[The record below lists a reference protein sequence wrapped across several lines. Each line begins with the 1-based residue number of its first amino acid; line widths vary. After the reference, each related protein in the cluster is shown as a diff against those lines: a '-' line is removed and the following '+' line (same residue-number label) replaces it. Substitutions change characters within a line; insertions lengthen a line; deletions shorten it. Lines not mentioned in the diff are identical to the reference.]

1 MSEKLLQVKNLSTYF
16 YTDEGVVYALDDVSF
31 DLEKGEAL
39 GIVGESGS
47 GKSVTALSIIRL
59 VQSPPGRIV
68 SGEVL
73 LQGEDLLKKSAREMR
88 RIRGEKV
95 SMIFQEP
102 MTALNPVFTVGQQI
116 MESILIHQHKSKKEA
131 REQAVE
137 MLRMVGIP
145 APEKRVDDY
154 PHQMSGGMRQRV
166 MIAIA
171 LCCNP
176 QLLICDEPTTALDV
190 TIQAQ
195 ILELIRDIRER
206 LGTSVIL
213 ITHDLGVVAQVADR
227 VMIMYAGKA
236 MEYGTVREIFTDPR
250 HPYTAALLRSIPV
263 IENKTERLHVIR
275 GMVPSLS
282 KRPEGCLFHPRCDEA
297 CELCRTKRPELV
309 TMADGRQV
317 RCHKY
322 TDEWEGQHNDRQ

>member
-1 MSEKLLQVKNLSTYF
+1 MGEKLLQVKNLSTYF

-31 DLEKGEAL
+31 DLGRGEAL

-59 VQSPPGRIV
+59 VQSPPGKIV
-68 SGEVL
+68 AGEVL
-73 LQGEDLLKKSAREMR
+73 LDGEDLLKKSKAEMR
-88 RIRGEKV
+88 HIRGEKV

-102 MTALNPVFTVGQQI
+102 MTALNPVFTVGRQI
-116 MESILIHQHKSKKEA
+116 MESILIHQHKTKKEA
-131 REQAVE
+131 REQAIE
-137 MLRMVGIP
+137 MLRLVGIP
-145 APEKRVDDY
+145 APEKRIDDY

-213 ITHDLGVVAQVADR
+213 ITHDLGVVAQVTDK
-227 VMIMYAGKA
+227 VIIMYAGKV
-236 MEYGTVREIFTDPR
+236 MEYGTVRQIFTDPL
-250 HPYTAALLRSIPV
+250 HPYTAALMRSIPV
-263 IENKTERLHVIR
+263 IGKKTERLNVIR

-297 CELCRTKRPELV
+297 CDLCRTVRPEL
-309 TMADGRQV
+309 TDMPGGRQV

-322 TDEWEGQHNDRQ
+322 TDKWEETSHD

>member
-1 MSEKLLQVKNLSTYF
+1 MGEKLLEVKNLSTYF

-31 DLEKGEAL
+31 DLDKGEAL

-59 VQSPPGRIV
+59 VQSPPGKIV
-68 SGEVL
+68 AGEVL
-73 LQGEDLLKKSAREMR
+73 LEGDDLLKKSNKEMR
-88 RIRGEKV
+88 HIRGEKI

-116 MESILIHQHKSKKEA
+116 MESILIHQHKTKKQA
-131 REQAVE
+131 HEQAIE
-137 MLRMVGIP
+137 MLRLVGIP

-213 ITHDLGVVAQVADR
+213 ITHDLGVVAQVADK
-227 VMIMYAGKA
+227 VMIMYAGKM
-236 MEYGTVREIFTDPR
+236 MEYGTAKQIFTQPL
-250 HPYTAALLRSIPV
+250 HPYTSALMDSIPI
-263 IENKTERLHVIR
+263 IEKKAERLNVIR

-282 KRPEGCLFHPRCDEA
+282 KRPDGCLFHPRCDFA
-297 CELCRTKRPELV
+297 CDICRTERPELID
-309 TMADGRQV
+309 MPDGRQV

-322 TDEWEGQHNDRQ
+322 TDKWEEKNNG

>member
-1 MSEKLLQVKNLSTYF
+1 MGEKLLEVKNLSTYF

-31 DLEKGEAL
+31 DLDRGEAL

-59 VQSPPGRIV
+59 VQSPPGKIV
-68 SGEVL
+68 AGEVL
-73 LQGEDLLKKSAREMR
+73 LDGDNLLTKSKAEMR
-88 RIRGEKV
+88 HIRGEKI

-102 MTALNPVFTVGQQI
+102 MTALNPVFTVGHQI
-116 MESILIHQHKSKKEA
+116 MESILIHQHKTKKEA
-131 REQAVE
+131 REQAIE
-137 MLRMVGIP
+137 MLRLVGIP

-213 ITHDLGVVAQVADR
+213 ITHDLGVVAQVTDK
-227 VMIMYAGKA
+227 VIIMYAGKV
-236 MEYGTVREIFTDPR
+236 MEYGTVRQIFTDPL
-250 HPYTAALLRSIPV
+250 HPYTAALMRSIPV
-263 IENKTERLHVIR
+263 IGKQTERLNVIR

-282 KRPEGCLFHPRCDEA
+282 KRPDGCLFHPRCDEA
-297 CELCRTKRPELV
+297 CELCRTVRPDLINLP
-309 TMADGRQV
+309 DGRQV

-322 TDEWEGQHNDRQ
+322 TDKWEEKSHD

>member
-1 MSEKLLQVKNLSTYF
+1 MEKLIEVKGLKTYF
-16 YTDEGVVYALDDVSF
+16 YTEDGVVKAVDDVSF
-31 DLEKGEAL
+31 SIEKGKTL

-59 VQSPPGRIV
+59 VQSPPGKIV
-68 SGEVL
+68 AGEVL
-73 LQGEDLLKKSAREMR
+73 LDGEDLLKKSKAEMR
-88 RIRGEKV
+88 HIRGEKV
-95 SMIFQEP
+95 SMIFQ
-102 MTALNPVFTVGQQI
+102 ALNPVFTVGRQI
-116 MESILIHQHKSKKEA
+116 MESILIHQHKTKKEA
-131 REQAVE
+131 REQAIE
-137 MLRMVGIP
+137 MLRLVGIP
-145 APEKRVDDY
+145 APEKRIDDY

-213 ITHDLGVVAQVADR
+213 ITHDLGVVAQVTDK
-227 VMIMYAGKA
+227 VIIMYAGKV
-236 MEYGTVREIFTDPR
+236 MEYGTVRQIFTDPL
-250 HPYTAALLRSIPV
+250 HPYTAALMRSIPV
-263 IENKTERLHVIR
+263 IGKKTERLNVIR

-282 KRPEGCLFHPRCDEA
+282 KRPEGFLFHPRCDEA
-297 CELCRTKRPELV
+297 CDLCRTVRPEL
-309 TMADGRQV
+309 TDMPGGRQV

-322 TDEWEGQHNDRQ
+322 TDKWEETSHD

>member
-1 MSEKLLQVKNLSTYF
+1 MGEKLLQVKNLSTYF
-16 YTDEGVVYALDDVSF
+16 YTDEGIVYALDDVSF
-31 DLEKGEAL
+31 DLGRGEAL

-59 VQSPPGRIV
+59 VQSPPGKIV
-68 SGEVL
+68 AGEVL
-73 LQGEDLLKKSAREMR
+73 LDGEDLLKKSKAEMR
-88 RIRGEKV
+88 HIRGEKV

-102 MTALNPVFTVGQQI
+102 MTALNPVFTVGRQI
-116 MESILIHQHKSKKEA
+116 MESILIHQHKTKKEA
-131 REQAVE
+131 REQAIE
-137 MLRMVGIP
+137 MLRLVGIP
-145 APEKRVDDY
+145 APEKRIDDY

-213 ITHDLGVVAQVADR
+213 ITHDLGVVAQVTDK
-227 VMIMYAGKA
+227 VIIMYAGKV
-236 MEYGTVREIFTDPR
+236 MEYGTVRQIFTDPL
-250 HPYTAALLRSIPV
+250 HPYTAALMRSIPV
-263 IENKTERLHVIR
+263 IGKKTERLNVIR

-297 CELCRTKRPELV
+297 CDLCRTVRPEL
-309 TMADGRQV
+309 TDMPGERQV

-322 TDEWEGQHNDRQ
+322 TDKWEETSHD

>member
-1 MSEKLLQVKNLSTYF
+1 MGEKLLEVKNLSTYF

-31 DLEKGEAL
+31 DLNKGEAL

-59 VQSPPGRIV
+59 VQSPPGKIV
-68 SGEVL
+68 AGEVL
-73 LQGEDLLKKSAREMR
+73 LEGDDLLKKTEKEMR

-95 SMIFQEP
+95 SMIFKEP
-102 MTALNPVFTVGQQI
+102 MTALNPVFTVGRQI
-116 MESILIHQHKSKKEA
+116 MESVLIHQHKSKKEA
-131 REQAVE
+131 RKQAIE
-137 MLRMVGIP
+137 MLRLVGIP
-145 APEKRVDDY
+145 APEKRIDDY
-154 PHQMSGGMRQRV
+154 QHQMSGGMRQRV

-213 ITHDLGVVAQVADR
+213 ITHDLGVVAQVTDR

-236 MEYGTVREIFTDPR
+236 MEYGTVREIFTSPR
-250 HPYTAALLRSIPV
+250 HPYTVALLKSIPV
-263 IENKTERLHVIR
+263 IEKKTERLNVIR

-297 CELCRTKRPELV
+297 CELCRTERPELV
-309 TMADGRQV
+309 MMEDGRQV

-322 TDEWEGQHNDRQ
+322 TGKWEEQSHDE

>member
-1 MSEKLLQVKNLSTYF
+1 MGEKLLQVKNLSTYF
-16 YTDEGVVYALDDVSF
+16 YTDEGIVYALDDVSF
-31 DLEKGEAL
+31 DLGRGEAL

-59 VQSPPGRIV
+59 VQSPPGKIV
-68 SGEVL
+68 AGEVL
-73 LQGEDLLKKSAREMR
+73 LDGEDLLKKSKAEMR
-88 RIRGEKV
+88 HIRGGKV

-102 MTALNPVFTVGQQI
+102 MTALNPVFTVGRQI
-116 MESILIHQHKSKKEA
+116 MESILIHQHKTKKEA
-131 REQAVE
+131 REQAIE
-137 MLRMVGIP
+137 MLRLVGIP
-145 APEKRVDDY
+145 APEKRIDDY

-213 ITHDLGVVAQVADR
+213 ITHDLGVVAQVTDK
-227 VMIMYAGKA
+227 VIIMYAGKV
-236 MEYGTVREIFTDPR
+236 MEYGTVRQIFTDPL
-250 HPYTAALLRSIPV
+250 HPYTAALMRSIPV
-263 IENKTERLHVIR
+263 IGKKTERLNVIR

-297 CELCRTKRPELV
+297 CDLCRTVRPEL
-309 TMADGRQV
+309 TDMPGGRQV

-322 TDEWEGQHNDRQ
+322 TDKWEETSHD

>member
-1 MSEKLLQVKNLSTYF
+1 MGEKLLEVKNLSTYF

-31 DLEKGEAL
+31 DLNKGEAL

-59 VQSPPGRIV
+59 VQSPPGKIV
-68 SGEVL
+68 AGEVL
-73 LQGEDLLKKSAREMR
+73 LEGDDLLKKTEKEMR

-102 MTALNPVFTVGQQI
+102 MTALNPVFTVGRQI
-116 MESILIHQHKSKKEA
+116 MESVLIHQHKSKKEA
-131 REQAVE
+131 REQAIE
-137 MLRMVGIP
+137 MLRLVGIP
-145 APEKRVDDY
+145 APEKRIDDY

-213 ITHDLGVVAQVADR
+213 ITHDLGVVAQVTDR

-236 MEYGTVREIFTDPR
+236 MEYGTVREIFTSPR
-250 HPYTAALLRSIPV
+250 HPYTVALLKSIPV
-263 IENKTERLHVIR
+263 IEKKTERLNVIR

-297 CELCRTKRPELV
+297 CELCRTERPELV
-309 TMADGRQV
+309 MMEDGRQV

-322 TDEWEGQHNDRQ
+322 TGKWEEQSHDE

>member
-1 MSEKLLQVKNLSTYF
+1 MGEKLLQVKNLSTYF

-31 DLEKGEAL
+31 DLGRGEAL
-39 GIVGESGS
+39 GIVGESGC

-59 VQSPPGRIV
+59 VQSPPGKIV
-68 SGEVL
+68 AGEVL
-73 LQGEDLLKKSAREMR
+73 LDGEDLLKKSKAEMR
-88 RIRGEKV
+88 HIRGEKV

-102 MTALNPVFTVGQQI
+102 MTALNPVFTVGRQI
-116 MESILIHQHKSKKEA
+116 MESILIHQHKTKKEA
-131 REQAVE
+131 REQAIE
-137 MLRMVGIP
+137 MLRLVGIP
-145 APEKRVDDY
+145 APEKRIDDY

-213 ITHDLGVVAQVADR
+213 ITHDLGVVAQVTDK
-227 VMIMYAGKA
+227 VIIMYAGKV
-236 MEYGTVREIFTDPR
+236 MEYGTVRQIFTDPL
-250 HPYTAALLRSIPV
+250 HPYTAALMRSIPV
-263 IENKTERLHVIR
+263 IGKKTERLNVIR

-297 CELCRTKRPELV
+297 CDLCRTVRPEL
-309 TMADGRQV
+309 TDMPGGRQV

-322 TDEWEGQHNDRQ
+322 TDKWEETSHD

>member
-1 MSEKLLQVKNLSTYF
+1 MGEKLLQVKNLSTYF
-16 YTDEGVVYALDDVSF
+16 YTDEGIVYALDDVSF
-31 DLEKGEAL
+31 DLGRGEAL
-39 GIVGESGS
+39 GNVGESGS

-59 VQSPPGRIV
+59 VQLPPGKIV
-68 SGEVL
+68 AGEVL
-73 LQGEDLLKKSAREMR
+73 LDGEDLLKKSKAEMR
-88 RIRGEKV
+88 HIRGEKV

-102 MTALNPVFTVGQQI
+102 MTALNPVFTVGRQI
-116 MESILIHQHKSKKEA
+116 MESILIHQHKTKKEA
-131 REQAVE
+131 REQAIE
-137 MLRMVGIP
+137 MLRLVGIP
-145 APEKRVDDY
+145 APEKRIDDY

-213 ITHDLGVVAQVADR
+213 ITHDLGVVAQVTDK
-227 VMIMYAGKA
+227 VIIMYAGKV
-236 MEYGTVREIFTDPR
+236 MEYGTVRQIFTDPL
-250 HPYTAALLRSIPV
+250 HPYTAALMRSIPV
-263 IENKTERLHVIR
+263 IGKKTERLNVIR

-297 CELCRTKRPELV
+297 CDLCRTVRPEL
-309 TMADGRQV
+309 TDMPGGRQV

-322 TDEWEGQHNDRQ
+322 TDKWEETSHD

>member
-1 MSEKLLQVKNLSTYF
+1 MGEKLLQVKNLSTYF

-31 DLEKGEAL
+31 DLGRGEAL

-59 VQSPPGRIV
+59 VQSPPGKIV
-68 SGEVL
+68 AGEVL
-73 LQGEDLLKKSAREMR
+73 LDGEDLLKKSKAEMR
-88 RIRGEKV
+88 HIRGEKV

-102 MTALNPVFTVGQQI
+102 MTALNPVFTVGRQI
-116 MESILIHQHKSKKEA
+116 MESILIHQHKTKKEA
-131 REQAVE
+131 REQAIE
-137 MLRMVGIP
+137 MLRLVGIP
-145 APEKRVDDY
+145 APEKRIDDY

-213 ITHDLGVVAQVADR
+213 ITHDLGVVAQVTDK
-227 VMIMYAGKA
+227 VIIMYAGKV
-236 MEYGTVREIFTDPR
+236 MEYGTVRQIFTDPL
-250 HPYTAALLRSIPV
+250 HPYTAALMRSIPV
-263 IENKTERLHVIR
+263 IGKKTERLNVIR

-297 CELCRTKRPELV
+297 CDLCRTVRPEL
-309 TMADGRQV
+309 TDMPGGRHV

-322 TDEWEGQHNDRQ
+322 TDKWEETSHD

>member
-1 MSEKLLQVKNLSTYF
+1 MGEKLLQVKNLSTYF
-16 YTDEGVVYALDDVSF
+16 YTDEGIVYALDDVSF
-31 DLEKGEAL
+31 DLGRGEAL

-59 VQSPPGRIV
+59 VQSPPGKIV
-68 SGEVL
+68 AGEVL
-73 LQGEDLLKKSAREMR
+73 LDGEDLLKKSKAEMR
-88 RIRGEKV
+88 HIRGEKV

-102 MTALNPVFTVGQQI
+102 MTALNPVFTVGRQI
-116 MESILIHQHKSKKEA
+116 MESILIHQHKTKKEA
-131 REQAVE
+131 REQAIE
-137 MLRMVGIP
+137 MLRLVGIP
-145 APEKRVDDY
+145 APEKRIDDY

-213 ITHDLGVVAQVADR
+213 ITHDLGVVAQVTDK
-227 VMIMYAGKA
+227 VIIMYAGKV
-236 MEYGTVREIFTDPR
+236 MEYGTVRQIFTDPL
-250 HPYTAALLRSIPV
+250 HPYTAALMRSIPV
-263 IENKTERLHVIR
+263 IGKKTERLNVIR

-297 CELCRTKRPELV
+297 CDLCRTVRPEL
-309 TMADGRQV
+309 TDMPGGRQV

-322 TDEWEGQHNDRQ
+322 TDKWEETSHD

>member
-1 MSEKLLQVKNLSTYF
+1 MGEKLLEVKNLSTYF

-31 DLEKGEAL
+31 DLDRGEAL
-39 GIVGESGS
+39 GIVGESGC

-59 VQSPPGRIV
+59 VQSPPGKIV
-68 SGEVL
+68 AGEVL
-73 LQGEDLLKKSAREMR
+73 LDGDNLLTKSKAEMR
-88 RIRGEKV
+88 HIRGEKI

-102 MTALNPVFTVGQQI
+102 MTALNPVFTVGHQI
-116 MESILIHQHKSKKEA
+116 MESILIHQHKTKKEA
-131 REQAVE
+131 REQAIE
-137 MLRMVGIP
+137 MLRLVGIP

-213 ITHDLGVVAQVADR
+213 ITHDLGVVAQVTDK
-227 VMIMYAGKA
+227 VIIMYAGKV
-236 MEYGTVREIFTDPR
+236 MEYGTVRQIFTDPL
-250 HPYTAALLRSIPV
+250 HPYTAALMRSIPV
-263 IENKTERLHVIR
+263 IGKQTERLNVIR

-282 KRPEGCLFHPRCDEA
+282 KRPDGCLFHPRCDEA
-297 CELCRTKRPELV
+297 CELCRTVRPDLINLP
-309 TMADGRQV
+309 DGRQV

-322 TDEWEGQHNDRQ
+322 TDKWEEKSHD

>member
-1 MSEKLLQVKNLSTYF
+1 MGEKLLQVKNLSTYF
-16 YTDEGVVYALDDVSF
+16 YTDEGIVYALDDVSF
-31 DLEKGEAL
+31 DLGRGEAL

-59 VQSPPGRIV
+59 VQSPPGKIV
-68 SGEVL
+68 AGEVL
-73 LQGEDLLKKSAREMR
+73 LDGEDLLKKSKAEMR
-88 RIRGEKV
+88 HIRGEKV
-95 SMIFQEP
+95 SVIFQEP
-102 MTALNPVFTVGQQI
+102 MTALNPVFTVGRQI
-116 MESILIHQHKSKKEA
+116 MESILIHQHKTKKEA
-131 REQAVE
+131 REQAIE
-137 MLRMVGIP
+137 MLRLVGIP
-145 APEKRVDDY
+145 APEKRIDDY

-213 ITHDLGVVAQVADR
+213 ITHDLGVVAQVTDK
-227 VMIMYAGKA
+227 VIIMYAGKV
-236 MEYGTVREIFTDPR
+236 MEYGTVRQIFTDPL
-250 HPYTAALLRSIPV
+250 HPYTAALMRSIPV
-263 IENKTERLHVIR
+263 IGKKTERLNVIR

-297 CELCRTKRPELV
+297 CDLCRTVRPEL
-309 TMADGRQV
+309 TDMPGGRQV

-322 TDEWEGQHNDRQ
+322 TDKWEETSHD

>member
-1 MSEKLLQVKNLSTYF
+1 MGEKLLQVKNLSTYF
-16 YTDEGVVYALDDVSF
+16 YTDEGIVYALDDVSF
-31 DLEKGEAL
+31 DLGRGEAL

-59 VQSPPGRIV
+59 VQSPPGKIV
-68 SGEVL
+68 AGEVL
-73 LQGEDLLKKSAREMR
+73 LDGEDLLKKSKAEMR
-88 RIRGEKV
+88 HIRGEKV

-102 MTALNPVFTVGQQI
+102 MTALNPVFTVGRQI
-116 MESILIHQHKSKKEA
+116 MESILIHQHKTKKEA
-131 REQAVE
+131 REQAIE
-137 MLRMVGIP
+137 MLRLVGIP

-213 ITHDLGVVAQVADR
+213 ITHDLGVVAQVTDK
-227 VMIMYAGKA
+227 VIIMYAGKV
-236 MEYGTVREIFTDPR
+236 MEYGTVRQIFTDPL
-250 HPYTAALLRSIPV
+250 HPYTAALMRSIPV
-263 IENKTERLHVIR
+263 IGKKTERLNVIR

-297 CELCRTKRPELV
+297 CDLCRTVRPEL
-309 TMADGRQV
+309 TDMPGGRQV

-322 TDEWEGQHNDRQ
+322 TDKWEETSHD

>member
-1 MSEKLLQVKNLSTYF
+1 MGEKLLQVKNLSTYF
-16 YTDEGVVYALDDVSF
+16 YTDEGIVYALDDVSF
-31 DLEKGEAL
+31 DLGRGEAL
-39 GIVGESGS
+39 GIVGESGC

-59 VQSPPGRIV
+59 VQSPPGKIV
-68 SGEVL
+68 AGEVL
-73 LQGEDLLKKSAREMR
+73 LDGEDLLKKSKAEMR
-88 RIRGEKV
+88 HIRGEKV

-102 MTALNPVFTVGQQI
+102 MTALNPVFTVGRQI
-116 MESILIHQHKSKKEA
+116 MESILIHQHKTKKEA
-131 REQAVE
+131 REQAIE
-137 MLRMVGIP
+137 MLRLVGIP
-145 APEKRVDDY
+145 APEKRIDDY

-213 ITHDLGVVAQVADR
+213 ITHDLGVVAQVTDK
-227 VMIMYAGKA
+227 VIIMYAGKV
-236 MEYGTVREIFTDPR
+236 MEYGTVRQIFTDPL
-250 HPYTAALLRSIPV
+250 HPYTAALMRSIPV
-263 IENKTERLHVIR
+263 IGKKTERLNVIR

-297 CELCRTKRPELV
+297 CDLCRTVRPEL
-309 TMADGRQV
+309 TDMPGGRQV

-322 TDEWEGQHNDRQ
+322 TDKWEETSHD

>member
-1 MSEKLLQVKNLSTYF
+1 MSEKLLEVNNLCTYF
-16 YTDEGVVYALDDVSF
+16 YTDEGIVYALDDVSF
-31 DLEKGEAL
+31 ELDRGEAL

-47 GKSVTALSIIRL
+47 GKSVTALSVIQL
-59 VQSPPGRIV
+59 VQSPPGKIV
-68 SGEVL
+68 GGEVL
-73 LQGEDLLKKSAREMR
+73 FNGEDLLKKSPKEMR
-88 RIRGEKV
+88 RIRGEKI

-102 MTALNPVFTVGQQI
+102 MTALNPVFTVGRQI
-116 MESILIHQHKSKKEA
+116 MESILIHQKKTKKVA
-131 REQAVE
+131 REQAID
-137 MLRMVGIP
+137 MLRLVGIP
-145 APEKRVDDY
+145 APEKRIDDY

-236 MEYGTVREIFTDPR
+236 MEYGSAREIFTDPK
-250 HPYTAALLRSIPV
+250 HPYTIALLKSIPI
-263 IENKTERLHVIR
+263 IEKKTERLNVIR

-282 KRPEGCLFHPRCDEA
+282 KRPEGCLFHPRCDDA
-297 CELCRTKRPELV
+297 CEICRNERPELV
-309 TMADGRQV
+309 TLENGRQV

-322 TDEWEGQHNDRQ
+322 TGKWEEKSHD

>member
-1 MSEKLLQVKNLSTYF
+1 MGEKLLEVKNLSTYF

-31 DLEKGEAL
+31 DLDKGEAL

-59 VQSPPGRIV
+59 VQSPPGKIV
-68 SGEVL
+68 AGEVL
-73 LQGEDLLKKSAREMR
+73 LEGEDLLKKSGKEMR

-116 MESILIHQHKSKKEA
+116 MESILIHQSKSKKQA
-131 REQAVE
+131 REQAIE
-137 MLRMVGIP
+137 MLRLVGIP

-213 ITHDLGVVAQVADR
+213 ITHDLGVVAQVADK
-227 VMIMYAGKA
+227 VMIMYAGKM
-236 MEYGTVREIFTDPR
+236 MEYGTARQIFTQPL
-250 HPYTAALLRSIPV
+250 HPYTAALMDSIPI
-263 IENKTERLHVIR
+263 IEKKAERLNVIR

-282 KRPEGCLFHPRCDEA
+282 KRPDGCLFHPRCDYA
-297 CELCRTKRPELV
+297 CDICRAERPGIV
-309 TMADGRQV
+309 DMSDGRQV
-317 RCHKY
+317 RCHRY
-322 TDEWEGQHNDRQ
+322 TDKWEEKSNG

>member
-1 MSEKLLQVKNLSTYF
+1 MGEKLLEVKNLSTYF

-31 DLEKGEAL
+31 DLDKGEAL

-59 VQSPPGRIV
+59 VQSPPGKIV
-68 SGEVL
+68 AGEVL
-73 LQGEDLLKKSAREMR
+73 LEGDDLLKKSNKEMR
-88 RIRGEKV
+88 HIRGEKI

-116 MESILIHQHKSKKEA
+116 MESILIHQHKTKKQA
-131 REQAVE
+131 HEQAIE
-137 MLRMVGIP
+137 MLRLVGIP

-213 ITHDLGVVAQVADR
+213 ITHDLGVVAQVADK
-227 VMIMYAGKA
+227 VMIMYAGKM
-236 MEYGTVREIFTDPR
+236 MEYGTAKQIFTQPL
-250 HPYTAALLRSIPV
+250 HPYTSALMDSIPI
-263 IENKTERLHVIR
+263 IEKKTERLNVIR

-282 KRPEGCLFHPRCDEA
+282 KRPDGCLFHPRCDFA
-297 CELCRTKRPELV
+297 CDICRTERPELID
-309 TMADGRQV
+309 MPDGRQV

-322 TDEWEGQHNDRQ
+322 TDKWEEKNNG

>member
-1 MSEKLLQVKNLSTYF
+1 MGEKLLEVKNLSTYF

-31 DLEKGEAL
+31 DLDRGEAL

-59 VQSPPGRIV
+59 VQSPPGKIV
-68 SGEVL
+68 AGEVL
-73 LQGEDLLKKSAREMR
+73 LDGDNLLTKSKAEMR
-88 RIRGEKV
+88 HIRGEKI

-102 MTALNPVFTVGQQI
+102 MTALNPVFTVGHQI
-116 MESILIHQHKSKKEA
+116 MESILIHQHKTKKEA
-131 REQAVE
+131 REQAIE
-137 MLRMVGIP
+137 MLRLVGIP

-213 ITHDLGVVAQVADR
+213 ITHDLGVVAQVTDK
-227 VMIMYAGKA
+227 VIIMYAGKV
-236 MEYGTVREIFTDPR
+236 MEYGTVRQIFTDPL
-250 HPYTAALLRSIPV
+250 HPYTAALMRSIPV
-263 IENKTERLHVIR
+263 IGKQTERLNVIR

-282 KRPEGCLFHPRCDEA
+282 KRPDGCLFHPRCDEA
-297 CELCRTKRPELV
+297 CELCRTVRPDLINLP
-309 TMADGRQV
+309 DGRQV
-317 RCHKY
+317 RCFL
-322 TDEWEGQHNDRQ
+322 DGEEGDC

>member
-1 MSEKLLQVKNLSTYF
+1 MGEKLLQVKNLSTYF
-16 YTDEGVVYALDDVSF
+16 YTDEGIVYALDDVSF
-31 DLEKGEAL
+31 DLGRGEAL

-59 VQSPPGRIV
+59 VQSPPGKIV
-68 SGEVL
+68 AGEVL
-73 LQGEDLLKKSAREMR
+73 LDGEDLLKKSKAEMR
-88 RIRGEKV
+88 HIRGEKV

-102 MTALNPVFTVGQQI
+102 MTALNPVFTVGCQI
-116 MESILIHQHKSKKEA
+116 MESILIHQHKTKKEA
-131 REQAVE
+131 REQAIE
-137 MLRMVGIP
+137 MLRLVGIP
-145 APEKRVDDY
+145 APEKRIDDY

-213 ITHDLGVVAQVADR
+213 ITHDLGVVAQVTDK
-227 VMIMYAGKA
+227 VIIMYAGKV
-236 MEYGTVREIFTDPR
+236 MEYGTVRQIFTDPL
-250 HPYTAALLRSIPV
+250 HPYTAALMRSIPV
-263 IENKTERLHVIR
+263 IGKKTERLNVIR

-297 CELCRTKRPELV
+297 CDLCRTVRPEL
-309 TMADGRQV
+309 TDMPGGRQV

-322 TDEWEGQHNDRQ
+322 TDKWEETSHD

>member
-1 MSEKLLQVKNLSTYF
+1 MKNCFEVKNLSTYF

-31 DLEKGEAL
+31 DLGRGEAL

-59 VQSPPGRIV
+59 VQSPPGKIV
-68 SGEVL
+68 AGEVL
-73 LQGEDLLKKSAREMR
+73 LDGEDLLKKSKAEMR
-88 RIRGEKV
+88 HIRGEKV

-102 MTALNPVFTVGQQI
+102 MTALNPVFTVGRQI
-116 MESILIHQHKSKKEA
+116 MESILIHQHKTKKEA
-131 REQAVE
+131 REQAIE
-137 MLRMVGIP
+137 MLRLVGIP
-145 APEKRVDDY
+145 APEKRIDDY

-213 ITHDLGVVAQVADR
+213 ITHDLGVVAQVTDK
-227 VMIMYAGKA
+227 VIIMYAGKV
-236 MEYGTVREIFTDPR
+236 MEYGTVRQIFTDPL
-250 HPYTAALLRSIPV
+250 HPYTAALMRSIPV
-263 IENKTERLHVIR
+263 IGKKTERLNVIR

-297 CELCRTKRPELV
+297 CDLCRTVRPEL
-309 TMADGRQV
+309 TDMPGGRQV

-322 TDEWEGQHNDRQ
+322 TDKWEETSHD

>member
-1 MSEKLLQVKNLSTYF
+1 MGEKLLEVKNLSTYF

-31 DLEKGEAL
+31 DLNKGEAL

-59 VQSPPGRIV
+59 VQSPPGKIV
-68 SGEVL
+68 AGEVL
-73 LQGEDLLKKSAREMR
+73 LEGDDLLKKTEKEMR

-102 MTALNPVFTVGQQI
+102 MTALNPVFTVGRQI
-116 MESILIHQHKSKKEA
+116 MESVLIHQHKSKKEA
-131 REQAVE
+131 RKQAIE
-137 MLRMVGIP
+137 MLRLVGIP
-145 APEKRVDDY
+145 APEKRIDDY

-213 ITHDLGVVAQVADR
+213 ITHDLGVVAQVTDR

-236 MEYGTVREIFTDPR
+236 MEYGTVREIFTSPR
-250 HPYTAALLRSIPV
+250 HPYTVALLKSIPV
-263 IENKTERLHVIR
+263 IEKKTERLNVIR

-297 CELCRTKRPELV
+297 CELCRTERPELV
-309 TMADGRQV
+309 MMEDGRQV

-322 TDEWEGQHNDRQ
+322 TGKWEEQSHDE

>member
-1 MSEKLLQVKNLSTYF
+1 M
-16 YTDEGVVYALDDVSF
+16 
-31 DLEKGEAL
+31 
-39 GIVGESGS
+39 
-47 GKSVTALSIIRL
+47 
-59 VQSPPGRIV
+59 
-68 SGEVL
+68 
-73 LQGEDLLKKSAREMR
+73 
-88 RIRGEKV
+88 
-95 SMIFQEP
+95 
-102 MTALNPVFTVGQQI
+102 
-116 MESILIHQHKSKKEA
+116 IHQHKTKKEA
-131 REQAVE
+131 REQAIE
-137 MLRMVGIP
+137 MLRLVGIP
-145 APEKRVDDY
+145 APEKRIDDY

-213 ITHDLGVVAQVADR
+213 ITHDLGVVAQVTDK
-227 VMIMYAGKA
+227 VIIMYAGKV
-236 MEYGTVREIFTDPR
+236 MEYGTVRQIFTDPL
-250 HPYTAALLRSIPV
+250 HPYTAALMRSIPV
-263 IENKTERLHVIR
+263 IGKKTERLNVIR

-297 CELCRTKRPELV
+297 CDLCRTIRPEL
-309 TMADGRQV
+309 TDMPGGRQV

-322 TDEWEGQHNDRQ
+322 TDKWERTPSHD